1 MGCRTYP
8 VVRDLREE
16 GVGVF
21 EAGARSQRV
30 EESIA
35 DGWTVLAAL
44 EPPA

>member
-1 MGCRTYP
+1 MGCRTYL

-21 EAGARSQRV
+21 EAGARSRRV
-30 EESIA
+30 EESNVDA
-35 DGWTVLAAL
+35 WAVLAAL